1 MKTQPSEREKIIAAE
16 TTDKGLIFK
25 ICKHLA
31 QYLKNK
37 QPNKKVGRRSKQTS
51 SKEDIYI
58 ANKHM
63 KRCSTSLIIRE
74 MQIKTTVRYDLTP
87 VRMAT
92 IKHLQTINTGEG
104 VQQRGPSC
112 TLAGNSN

>member
-1 MKTQPSEREKIIAAE
+1 
-16 TTDKGLIFK
+16 
-25 ICKHLA
+25 
-31 QYLKNK
+31 
-37 QPNKKVGRRSKQTS
+37 
-51 SKEDIYI
+51 
-58 ANKHM
+58 M

-112 TLAGNSN
+112 TLAGNSNWYSHYGEQNGDFLKNTRYKTIISPRNPATGHISWENNNWKRHMYPNAHCSAI